1 MRVSPSFIPEQDAVA
16 IHGSRIVGNIVD
28 ATSVIRADDGK
39 EYEVLGM
46 GPIAVLPEYQ
56 RRGIGRR
63 IIGMRQPSRSL
74 SGLKGRYVKAAVYHM
89 DEKRAAEFDGIF
101 R

>member
-16 IHGSRIVGNIVD
+16 GHGSRIVGNIVD

-46 GPIAVLPEYQ
+46 GAIAVLPEYQ
-56 RRGIGRR
+56 SRGIGRR
-63 IIGMRQPSRSL
+63 IICMRRPSRSVRC
-74 SGLKGRYVKAAVYHM
+74 KGVPYPA
-89 DEKRAAEFDGIF
+89 
-101 R
+101 

>member
-28 ATSVIRADDGK
+28 ATSVMADDGK

-63 IIGMRQPSRSL
+63 IIGMRRPSRSV
-74 SGLKGRYVKAAVYHM
+74 SCKGDPYPA
-89 DEKRAAEFDGIF
+89 
-101 R
+101 

>member
-1 MRVSPSFIPEQDAVA
+1 MQSPSTAA
-16 IHGSRIVGNIVD
+16 ASSGNIVD

-46 GPIAVLPEYQ
+46 GPIAVLPKYQ
-56 RRGIGRR
+56 RRGNRTANNMYAAALQVCELQRG
-63 IIGMRQPSRSL
+63 SL

>member
-63 IIGMRQPSRSL
+63 IIGMRRPSRSV
-74 SGLKGRYVKAAVYHM
+74 SCKGDPYPARKAAM
-89 DEKRAAEFDGIF
+89 
-101 R
+101 

>member
-16 IHGSRIVGNIVD
+16 VHDSRIVGNIVD

-39 EYEVLGM
+39 EYEVLGI
-46 GPIAVLPEYQ
+46 GAIAVLPEYQ

-63 IIGMRQPSRSL
+63 IIGMRRPSRSVRC
-74 SGLKGRYVKAAVYHM
+74 KGVPYPA
-89 DEKRAAEFDGIF
+89 
-101 R
+101 